1 MEVLV
6 ELSPW
11 IWVSVSLLSIILSFI
26 FMDIDAV
33 WFSVGACFALLCSL
47 FGVHIAIQLSVFIVS
62 TSVLMFTFG
71 RMIKRHLK
79 EKNIPYDSDS
89 LIGKKVLILEPVN
102 EYQKGSGVIDDFVWT
117 VSCQAGVN
125 IEKGNHGIII
135 GIDDNQLIVTNK

>member
-1 MEVLV
+1 MEVII

-11 IWVSVSLLSIILSFI
+11 IWGAVSLLSIILALV

-33 WFSVGACFALLCSL
+33 WFSIGTCFALLCSL
-47 FGVHIAIQLSVFIVS
+47 FEVHIAIQLSIFISV
-62 TSVLMFTFG
+62 TSILMFTFG

-79 EKNIPYDSDS
+79 EKNISHNSDS
-89 LIGKKVLILEPVN
+89 LIGKQVLILEPVN
-102 EYQKGSGVIDDFVWT
+102 EYQNGSGVINDFVWT